1 MLRKALPSA
10 HRCSPAEFTKTPRG
24 PGALASGVSCVTRVA
39 SVLKNAHILAFTVV
53 LFLACAPPVQAASDA
68 EFQRLLSAPDDPQLN
83 RQYAASAEATGD
95 LRHALA
101 ALDRALAVKPNDPEL
116 IAAYDRVR
124 RKLLPTTTAVT
135 IQAGA
140 TYASNPRQL
149 SDGSPGKE
157 DDAVFDSA
165 ISIED
170 ERTLGGMRIR
180 SLAYAAGQWN
190 VETSD
195 ISTGVLFAQA
205 GPVFALT
212 DDAWVHVAPGV
223 GTEWLDD
230 TVIYTEAS
238 ATITLGTV
246 FEGMTQTVTTSYAA
260 RFGTD
265 SSIDYPDSQLVEVLG
280 RFVLASTFTAGDY
293 IYFQPGFRW
302 SDTFDDVDA
311 TAAFAGN
318 ATIIGPLTLTTRDLS
333 PYGYTE
339 WGGRIAYFVPLDD
352 RGFVFAGAGISVY
365 QRDFDTDV
373 FDPALLALG
382 AHVSTGEKRGDVYI
396 EPTAHL
402 IFPSLVAPNVDF
414 RADYR
419 LEHNDSNDASRDF
432 NDHVAGVRVVGR
444 Y

>member
-1 MLRKALPSA
+1 M
-10 HRCSPAEFTKTPRG
+10 
-24 PGALASGVSCVTRVA
+24 
-39 SVLKNAHILAFTVV
+39 
-53 LFLACAPPVQAASDA
+53 
-68 EFQRLLSAPDDPQLN
+68 LSAPDDPQLN
-83 RQYAASAEATGD
+83 RQYAASAEARGD

-101 ALDRALAVKPNDPEL
+101 ALDRALSARPNDPDL

-135 IQAGA
+135 VQAGA

-157 DDAVFDSA
+157 DDAVFDGA

-170 ERTLGGMRIR
+170 ERTLAGMRIR

-205 GPVFALT
+205 GPVFTLS
-212 DDAWVHVAPGV
+212 DDTWVHVAPGV

-230 TVIYTEAS
+230 AVIYTEAS

-246 FEGMTQTVTTSYAA
+246 FQGMTQTVTTSYAA

-280 RFVLASTFTAGDY
+280 KFVVASTFTVGDY
-293 IYFQPGFRW
+293 IYVQPGFRW
-302 SDTFDDVDA
+302 SDTFDAEDA

-333 PYGYTE
+333 PYGYKE
-339 WGGRIAYFVPLDD
+339 WGGRIAYYAPADN
-352 RGFVFAGAGISVY
+352 RGFVFVGAGISVY

-373 FDPALLALG
+373 FDPSLLALG
-382 AHVSTGEKRGDVYI
+382 AHVSTGEKRSDVYI

-402 IFPSLVAPNVDF
+402 IFPNLVAPNVDF

-432 NDHVAGVRVVGR
+432 DDHVAGVRVVGR

>member
-1 MLRKALPSA
+1 MVKLSHISVFAFAL
-10 HRCSPAEFTKTPRG
+10 
-24 PGALASGVSCVTRVA
+24 GV
-39 SVLKNAHILAFTVV
+39 
-53 LFLACAPPVQAASDA
+53 ACASSVHAASDA
-68 EFQRLLSAPDDPQLN
+68 QFSRLLASPDDPQLN
-83 RQYAASAEATGD
+83 RQYAASAEARGD

-101 ALDRALAVKPNDPEL
+101 ALDRALSARPDDPDL

-135 IQAGA
+135 VQAGA

-149 SDGSPGKE
+149 SDGNTGKE
-157 DDAVFDSA
+157 DDAVFDGA
-165 ISIED
+165 VSIED
-170 ERTLGGMRIR
+170 ERTLAGMRIR
-180 SLAYAAGQWN
+180 SLAFAAGQWN

-205 GPVFALT
+205 GPVFTLA
-212 DDAWVHVAPGV
+212 DDTWVHVAPGV

-230 TVIYTEAS
+230 AVIYTEAS
-238 ATITLGTV
+238 ATVTIGTV

-260 RFGTD
+260 RFGTG
-265 SSIDYPDSQLVEVLG
+265 SSVDYPDSQLVEILG
-280 RFVLASTFTAGDY
+280 KLVVASTFTAGDY

-302 SDTFDDVDA
+302 SDAFDAVDA

-318 ATIIGPLTLTTRDLS
+318 ATIIGPQTLTTRDLS
-333 PYGYTE
+333 PYSYRE
-339 WGGRIAYFVPLDD
+339 WGGRLAYFAPLDD

-373 FDPALLALG
+373 FNPALLPLG
-382 AHVSTGEKRGDVYI
+382 AHISTGENRNDVYI

-419 LEHNDSNDASRDF
+419 LEHNESNDASRDF
-432 NDHVAGVRVVGR
+432 DDHVAGVRVVGR

>member
-1 MLRKALPSA
+1 MFL
-10 HRCSPAEFTKTPRG
+10 
-24 PGALASGVSCVTRVA
+24 
-39 SVLKNAHILAFTVV
+39 VLKRTHISTLAVAV
-53 LFLACAPPVQAASDA
+53 ILACAPSVQAASDA
-68 EFQRLLSAPDDPQLN
+68 EFRRLLAAPDDPQLN
-83 RQYAASAEATGD
+83 RQYAASAEARGD

-101 ALDRALAVKPNDPEL
+101 ALDRALSVRPNDPDL

-135 IQAGA
+135 VQAGA

-149 SDGSPGKE
+149 SDGSPNID
-157 DDAVFDSA
+157 DDAVFDGS

-205 GPVFALT
+205 GPVFT
-212 DDAWVHVAPGV
+212 VSDDTWVHIAPGV

-230 TVIYTEAS
+230 SMLYTEAT

-260 RFGTD
+260 RFGGGD
-265 SSIDYPDSQLVEVLG
+265 ANDYPDGQVFEVLG
-280 RFVLASTFTAGDY
+280 KFVRGSTFAAGDY
-293 IYFQPGFRW
+293 IYLQPGFRL
-302 SDTFDDVDA
+302 SDPFDGADA
-311 TAAFAGN
+311 SAAFAGN
-318 ATIIGPLTLTTRDLS
+318 VNIIGPLTLTTRDLS
-333 PYGYTE
+333 PYGYKE
-339 WGGRIAYFVPLDD
+339 WGGRLAYFVPVDTAASVY
-352 RGFVFAGAGISVY
+352 FGAGISVY
-365 QRDFDTDV
+365 QRNYDTFV

-382 AHVSTGEKRGDVYI
+382 AHVSTGEKRSDIYV

-402 IFPSLVAPNVDF
+402 IFPNLVAPNVDF

-432 NDHVAGVRVVGR
+432 NDHVAGIRVVGR